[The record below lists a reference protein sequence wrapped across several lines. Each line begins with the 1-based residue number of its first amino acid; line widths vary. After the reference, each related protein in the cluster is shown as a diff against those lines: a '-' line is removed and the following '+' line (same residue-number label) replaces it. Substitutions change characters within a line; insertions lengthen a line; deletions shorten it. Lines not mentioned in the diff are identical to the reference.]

1 MSTVALQA
9 STALE
14 VLTPLFPHLFLP
26 LASISNVGKNISWLA
41 GSATKAQMHASL
53 ALKDNLGDVTAK
65 VTAQSIAV
73 CATSYAIVPLLCHVA
88 ILLPVQQH
96 TPSCHCCATPPFCC
110 LCNSIRHRAI
120 VVPRRHFAACAT

>member
-73 CATSYAIVPLLCHVA
+73 CATAYAIVPLLCDTQPFYCIYA
-88 ILLPVQQH
+88 IACAMVPLLRHAAIALP
-96 TPSCHCCATPPFCC
+96 
-110 LCNSIRHRAI
+110 CNSICHGAI
-120 VVPRRHFAACAT
+120 VV